1 MAETLGGARLLGYDG
16 EEFPEDGVPKDDARI
31 ADSRVGGAGAV
42 WRPGSPQRGRGG
54 GGVPVGREA
63 EVARDLDVQGQIAV
77 LTRSVGD
84 LQRLVEGA
92 LPDRCPS
99 RSRTHSAREFALASC
114 ILFTWYA
121 DDDAA
126 LTMGT
131 KGGITATSA
140 SRTWAA
146 RPAAPVPLESAAAA
160 ASWWTPVCPLAWD
173 AACGA
178 TDPSA
183 VGTA

>member
-1 MAETLGGARLLGYDG
+1 MDG
-16 EEFPEDGVPKDDARI
+16 
-31 ADSRVGGAGAV
+31 
-42 WRPGSPQRGRGG
+42 
-54 GGVPVGREA
+54 
-63 EVARDLDVQGQIAV
+63 QGQIAV

-84 LQRLVEGA
+84 FQRLVEGA

-160 ASWWTPVCPLAWD
+160 ASWWTSTCPLAWD

-178 TDPSA
+178 TVPSA
-183 VGTA
+183 AGTALPRMKPNALDVNQKTRLGRRVGYLQDIDLMSERRRKRSEDDPNSKALRRWEDRGGGKGGDKGM

>member
-16 EEFPEDGVPKDDARI
+16 EEFPEDGVPEDDVRI
-31 ADSRVGGAGAV
+31 ADLRVGGAGAV

-92 LPDRCPS
+92 LLDPR
-99 RSRTHSAREFALASC
+99 
-114 ILFTWYA
+114 
-121 DDDAA
+121 
-126 LTMGT
+126 
-131 KGGITATSA
+131 
-140 SRTWAA
+140 
-146 RPAAPVPLESAAAA
+146 AAAA
-160 ASWWTPVCPLAWD
+160 AARGIALGGARPVGAGGV
-173 AACGA
+173 AAD
-178 TDPSA
+178 TDQVRARRQPP
-183 VGTA
+183 

>member
-1 MAETLGGARLLGYDG
+1 M
-16 EEFPEDGVPKDDARI
+16 
-31 ADSRVGGAGAV
+31 
-42 WRPGSPQRGRGG
+42 
-54 GGVPVGREA
+54 
-63 EVARDLDVQGQIAV
+63 
-77 LTRSVGD
+77 
-84 LQRLVEGA
+84 
-92 LPDRCPS
+92 
-99 RSRTHSAREFALASC
+99 
-114 ILFTWYA
+114 WYA

-160 ASWWTPVCPLAWD
+160 ASWWTSTCPLAWD

-178 TDPSA
+178 TVPSA
-183 VGTA
+183 AGTALPRMKPNALDVNQRTGLGRHVGYLQDIDLMSERRRKRNEDGPNPKAPRKGDKGDATKGGGT